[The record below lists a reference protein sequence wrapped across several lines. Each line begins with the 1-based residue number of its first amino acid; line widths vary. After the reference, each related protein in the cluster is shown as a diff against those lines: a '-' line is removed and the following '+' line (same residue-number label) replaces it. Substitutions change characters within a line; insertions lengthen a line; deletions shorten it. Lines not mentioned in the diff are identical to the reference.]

1 MKKVLKGEL
10 ISLAHSILQLKD
22 TEEIAVLKQK
32 ASLLYEKLSVLDYAE
47 KHFDGPQPSIGKK
60 EFVAFVEDKIDLEE
74 TASSGK
80 EDEKVENIPSK
91 EEASTKEIATET
103 TTEEIQPEVASTE
116 VENEASNEA
125 SKLEKATE
133 DKEDESSVEEKE
145 EDSKKTEEDFGVHF
159 DQLPQFEAKEAAEI
173 EETQIKE
180 TEIEETKTE
189 DTKEV
194 AVNEAE
200 VEAEVE
206 AEEETEKDVE
216 KDVEKDTKED
226 VASEGISK
234 ISYQEEKSISVETA
248 SEKRSYTE
256 KRNVSFEAPQKTMDL
271 FSQDKKS
278 LNDQLRSTI
287 KIGLN
292 DRIAFVK
299 HLFDNNPNEYNDAL
313 SKLNSFSNQEEA
325 MNFIQQNLK
334 PAHDNWR
341 DKEDIENRFVE
352 LVTGRFG

>member
-32 ASLLYEKLSVLDYAE
+32 ASLLYEKLSVLEYAE

-60 EFVAFVEDKIDLEE
+60 EFVAFVEDKIDLGE
-74 TASSGK
+74 TASTGK

-91 EEASTKEIATET
+91 EEASTKEIVIET
-103 TTEEIQPEVASTE
+103 TSEEIQPKVASTE
-116 VENEASNEA
+116 VKNEASNEV
-125 SKLEKATE
+125 SKLEEATE
-133 DKEDESSVEEKE
+133 YKKDESSVEEKE
-145 EDSKKTEEDFGVHF
+145 EDSKQIEEDFGVHF

-194 AVNEAE
+194 AVN
-200 VEAEVE
+200 EAEVE

-325 MNFIQQNLK
+325 MNFIHQNLK
-334 PAHDNWR
+334 PAHDNWQ
-341 DKEDIENRFVE
+341 DKEDIENRFVD
-352 LVTGRFG
+352 LVTGRFD

>member
-32 ASLLYEKLSVLDYAE
+32 ASLLYEKLSVLEYAE

-74 TASSGK
+74 TASAEK
-80 EDEKVENIPSK
+80 EDEKIENVVTK
-91 EEASTKEIATET
+91 EEASTKEKAIET
-103 TTEEIQPEVASTE
+103 TSEEIQPEVASTE
-116 VENEASNEA
+116 VENKALDEV
-125 SKLEKATE
+125 SKPEEATE
-133 DKEDESSVEEKE
+133 EKKDESSVEEKE
-145 EDSKKTEEDFGVHF
+145 EANKQIEEDFGVHF
-159 DQLPQFEAKEAAEI
+159 DELPQFEAKEA
-173 EETQIKE
+173 

-194 AVNEAE
+194 GVNEAE
-200 VEAEVE
+200 VEVEVE

-216 KDVEKDTKED
+216 KDTKEE

-234 ISYQEEKSISVETA
+234 ISYQEEKSISIETA
-248 SEKRSYTE
+248 SEKRSYSE

-271 FSQDKKS
+271 FSQEKKS

-334 PAHDNWR
+334 PAHDNWQ
-341 DKEDIENRFVE
+341 DKEEIENRFVD
-352 LVTGRFG
+352 LVTGRFS